1 MIVVSQVKPLLEV
14 TKQEEKLTQK
24 EDELKQVRE
33 KLDSQMR
40 NSEEY
45 ERRMQLAV
53 DEKNMLQ
60 EQLQAEV
67 ELCAE
72 AEEMRARYNCP
83 PPPPVL
89 ALCALL
95 ATAGGH
101 DKFHNSSY
109 LFPHLRSGHLECF
122 ATRPPFWLP
131 LGIIFLSFH
140 VFPEISLFNPLAYH
154 FSSTVA
160 PR

>member
-83 PPPPVL
+83 LPLPVL

-95 ATAGGH
+95 VTTNRAVVNFITAHIYFCTYGLATLSVSLLGH
-101 DKFHNSSY
+101 HFDCPWNY
-109 LFPHLRSGHLECF
+109 
-122 ATRPPFWLP
+122 
-131 LGIIFLSFH
+131 FLSF
-140 VFPEISLFNPLAYH
+140 
-154 FSSTVA
+154 
-160 PR
+160 

>member
-72 AEEMRARYNCP
+72 AEEMRARYNRCR
-83 PPPPVL
+83 
-89 ALCALL
+89 C
-95 ATAGGH
+95 
-101 DKFHNSSY
+101 
-109 LFPHLRSGHLECF
+109 
-122 ATRPPFWLP
+122 
-131 LGIIFLSFH
+131 
-140 VFPEISLFNPLAYH
+140 
-154 FSSTVA
+154 
-160 PR
+160 

>member
-83 PPPPVL
+83 PPLPML
-89 ALCALL
+89 TLCALL

-101 DKFHNSSY
+101 GKFHNSLY
-109 LFPHLRSGHLECF
+109 LLPHLRSGHLECF
-122 ATRPPFWLP
+122 ATRPPF
-131 LGIIFLSFH
+131 
-140 VFPEISLFNPLAYH
+140 
-154 FSSTVA
+154 
-160 PR
+160 

>member
-1 MIVVSQVKPLLEV
+1 MSQVKPLLEV

-72 AEEMRARYNCP
+72 AEEMRAR
-83 PPPPVL
+83 
-89 ALCALL
+89 
-95 ATAGGH
+95 
-101 DKFHNSSY
+101 
-109 LFPHLRSGHLECF
+109 
-122 ATRPPFWLP
+122 
-131 LGIIFLSFH
+131 
-140 VFPEISLFNPLAYH
+140 
-154 FSSTVA
+154 
-160 PR
+160 